1 VDFRVLVFSLLLSI
15 AASLLFGLAPLFH
28 LEGENF
34 DPSMRSGKRIVGG
47 QGNRSRQALVAVQ
60 IAAAVVLLTATGLI
74 GQSFLRLRDINPG
87 FDPDNVLTAQLAL
100 PSARYPDSEAV
111 SKFFDRAIAG
121 ASAIPGVRNAA
132 IVSVLPMSGNF
143 DRTSFEILGKT
154 FPPGGMAG
162 PDRYIVSPGYF
173 ATVSIPLRRGRL
185 PTEQDD
191 QNHQPVCV
199 INETA
204 ARLWFAGESALGRK
218 IRAGSATGAYDRSPF
233 REVVGIVG
241 DVAQYGLGLPATPQ
255 IYMPEKQFTV
265 RYQTMLVRTASHP
278 EAIAS
283 ALRQT
288 VIAIDAEQP
297 LYDVATLEEIVS
309 NTMATRRIGLWMLI
323 GFALTALCLASLGVY
338 GVVSY
343 WVTQR
348 TPEFGIRMVLGA
360 QPAAIL
366 SMALRGGLRM
376 IGVGLIAGAF
386 GSLAVV
392 RLIRAFLFEP
402 SGADL
407 PALVALGF
415 VLALIAFAACYVP
428 ARRAAAVDPMVA
440 LRYE

>member
-1 VDFRVLVFSLLLSI
+1 
-15 AASLLFGLAPLFH
+15 
-28 LEGENF
+28 
-34 DPSMRSGKRIVGG
+34 
-47 QGNRSRQALVAVQ
+47 VQ

-74 GQSFLRLRDINPG
+74 GQSFLRLRNINPG
-87 FDPDNVLTAQLAL
+87 FDPNNVLTAQLAL
-100 PSARYPDSEAV
+100 PSARYPDSEAII
-111 SKFFDRAIAG
+111 KFFDRAISG
-121 ASAIPGVRNAA
+121 ASAIPGVRSAA
-132 IVSVLPMSGNF
+132 IVSVLPMSGDF
-143 DRTSFEILGKT
+143 DRTSFDILGKT
-154 FPPGGMAG
+154 FPPGSMAG

-173 ATVSIPLRRGRL
+173 ATVAVPLRRGRL
-185 PTEQDD
+185 LTEQDD

-199 INETA
+199 LNETA
-204 ARLWFAGESALGRK
+204 ARLWFAGESPLGRK
-218 IRAGSATGAYDRSPF
+218 IRAGAASGSYDKSPF
-233 REVVGIVG
+233 REVVGVVG

-255 IYMPEKQFTV
+255 IYMPEKQYPA

-283 ALRQT
+283 ALRQA
-288 VIAIDAEQP
+288 VINVDAEQP
-297 LYDVATLEEIVS
+297 IYDVATLEEIVS

-323 GFALTALCLASLGVY
+323 GFAVTALCLASLGVY

-360 QPAAIL
+360 KPEAIL

-376 IGVGLIAGAF
+376 VGVGLVAGAL

-392 RLIRAFLFEP
+392 RLLRSFLFES

-407 PALVALGF
+407 PVLVALGL
-415 VLALIAFAACYVP
+415 VLMLIAFVSCYVP
-428 ARRAAAVDPMVA
+428 ARRAAAVDPMIA